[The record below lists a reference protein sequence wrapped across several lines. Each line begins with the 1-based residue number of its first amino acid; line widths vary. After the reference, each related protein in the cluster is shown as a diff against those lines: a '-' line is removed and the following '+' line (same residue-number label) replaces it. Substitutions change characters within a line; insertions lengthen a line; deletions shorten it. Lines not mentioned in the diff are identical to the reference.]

1 MPMHWP
7 HWPMQR
13 RRFVRIAAFG
23 TAATVAGLAACG
35 PDGDAAAVADLRAL
49 ARPDLLDVLG
59 EPEVRAI
66 GARYRQMVPGEN
78 DAAALRAAIHGRHP
92 LLVRI
97 FGAPRVA
104 PEELVRRDFAEG
116 HTIEVDGWLISVTEA
131 RQCALYSLA
140 PA

>member
-23 TAATVAGLAACG
+23 TAATVTGLTACG
-35 PDGDAAAVADLRAL
+35 PDGDDAATDLRAL
-49 ARPDLLDVLG
+49 ARPDRLVVLG
-59 EPEVRAI
+59 EPEVRAN
-66 GARYRQMVPGEN
+66 GARYRQMVPAEN

-104 PEELVRRDFAEG
+104 PAELVRRDFAEG

-131 RQCALYSLA
+131 RQCALCSLA